1 MLLPRLPDVA
11 IPRLPLPPLQDMRQ
25 AVERDMRGLWAGMD
39 ALLLDDLPAANEPTF
54 APKLERVM
62 QRGWR
67 LPLGWISL
75 AAGAAFLAT
84 LGFAQ
89 MQFQRH
95 VSPTVK
101 AEPQKTRPS
110 TRKQKHLRRAR
121 PPDRTDY
128 SRGT

>member
-1 MLLPRLPDVA
+1 MLLPRLHEVPLS
-11 IPRLPLPPLQDMRQ
+11 RLSLPPLQDMRQ
-25 AVERDMRGLWAGMD
+25 AVERDVRGLWAGMD

-62 QRGWR
+62 QRGWH

-75 AAGAAFLAT
+75 AAAAAFLAAV
-84 LGFAQ
+84 GFAQ

-95 VSPTVK
+95 LAPTVK
-101 AEPQKTRPS
+101 VDSQKARPG

-121 PPDRTDY
+121 PLDRTDY
-128 SRGT
+128 SATP

>member
-1 MLLPRLPDVA
+1 MLLPRLPDV
-11 IPRLPLPPLQDMRQ
+11 PLPPLAPLQDVRQ
-25 AVERDMRGLWAGMD
+25 AVERDMRALWAGMD
-39 ALLLDDLPAANEPTF
+39 ALLLHDLPAANEPTF
-54 APKLERVM
+54 APKLQRVM
-62 QRGWR
+62 QRGWH

-75 AAGAAFLAT
+75 AAGAAFLAA

-95 VSPTVK
+95 LAPTVK
-101 AEPQKTRPS
+101 VEPQKARPS

-121 PPDRTDY
+121 APERTDY